1 MNTTNIRRRIHPKNS
16 FGIVVLSKDVLLVER
31 IVGLLTIFPGFQ
43 YIVGTRFIASKNR
56 RFD

>member
-31 IVGLLTIFPGFQ
+31 ELWACLQFFSVFNTL
-43 YIVGTRFIASKNR
+43 KR